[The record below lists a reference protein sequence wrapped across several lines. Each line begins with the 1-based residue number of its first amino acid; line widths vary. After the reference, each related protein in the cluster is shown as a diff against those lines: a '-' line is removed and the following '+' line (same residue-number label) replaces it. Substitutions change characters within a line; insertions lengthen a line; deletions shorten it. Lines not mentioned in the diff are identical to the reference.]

1 MCKSNR
7 KSKKRLAMKE
17 RNKPELYPNS
27 KINYFLPYDELDLEH
42 IQGKNKFKSIQL
54 VNNTIYITT
63 HYGDEFYI
71 EAVWNSRIGDYV
83 NTLHHKNTKHNTD
96 KFHEEHKYFANVFM
110 IFGYIRHHQHK
121 PFDNTRTPQIREM
134 DKMARLFKQIACC

>member
-1 MCKSNR
+1 MFKKIKKLFTFYSNKNILNGSIAIKCKDMNQKR
-7 KSKKRLAMKE
+7 K
-17 RNKPELYPNS
+17 
-27 KINYFLPYDELDLEH
+27 LDLFLKENKV
-42 IQGKNKFKSIQL
+42 KNYDLKG
-54 VNNTIYITT
+54 
-63 HYGDEFYI
+63 GD
-71 EAVWNSRIGDYV
+71 VNSRIGDYV
-83 NTLHHKNTKHNTD
+83 NKLHHKNTKHNTA